1 MLRKEKGGEERRV
14 RVGERAHL
22 PLLLLLVIHHCL
34 YLAPQTTGYRRRG
47 RGEGEERAR
56 RVREEGGERE

>member
-1 MLRKEKGGEERRV
+1 MSG
-14 RVGERAHL
+14 RVGERAYL
-22 PLLLLLVIHHCL
+22 PLPLLLVIHHCL
-34 YLAPQTTGYRRRG
+34 HLAPQTTGYRRTG